1 MPLNRDAV
9 LALTASSTVRWTAR
23 DAALYAVGVGLGRN
37 PLDIEALRYVALEPL
52 RTLPSMMASLIVG
65 HGVSAKQ
72 MGVLFRGV
80 VHAAQRIVVPRP
92 LPANAV
98 ARTASS
104 ILGVYD
110 QGAEKGAAIVT
121 CTRLIDDETGVE
133 LGRAEGELLAR
144 ADGGFGGP
152 APPRF
157 EWPRPEGS
165 ADTTFE
171 FYVRP
176 EQAILFRLSGDTN
189 PLHVDPR
196 VAGAAGFAQPI
207 LQGLC
212 TYGMACRAVQEMS
225 GGWDGGMDLSAR
237 FSAPVLPGD
246 RLVVSLWR
254 RGGEILFEA
263 HVPDR
268 GAVVLKAG
276 RARLIEAVAE
286 QASG

>member
-9 LALTASSTVRWTAR
+9 LALTASSTIRWTAR
-23 DAALYAVGVGLGRN
+23 DAALYALGVGLGRN

-121 CTRLIDDETGVE
+121 CTRLIDDETASNSAAPKANCSP
-133 LGRAEGELLAR
+133 GRMAA
-144 ADGGFGGP
+144 
-152 APPRF
+152 
-157 EWPRPEGS
+157 S
-165 ADTTFE
+165 AD
-171 FYVRP
+171 R
-176 EQAILFRLSGDTN
+176 RLRASNG
-189 PLHVDPR
+189 HVQRDLPTPPSSSTCGPSR
-196 VAGAAGFAQPI
+196 RS
-207 LQGLC
+207 C
-212 TYGMACRAVQEMS
+212 SACRATPIRCTSTPASPERQVLRSQFFR
-225 GGWDGGMDLSAR
+225 AC
-237 FSAPVLPGD
+237 APTAWPAAPL
-246 RLVVSLWR
+246 R
-254 RGGEILFEA
+254 R
-263 HVPDR
+263 
-268 GAVVLKAG
+268 
-276 RARLIEAVAE
+276 
-286 QASG
+286 